1 MMIMCCGDYFSST
14 LVQYFVNRLYFFVTV
29 LSFLRLC
36 AETEFCAELLDFIM
50 AAVTSQAFLFGTLLV

>member
-1 MMIMCCGDYFSST
+1 MLWGLFQQYVSS
-14 LVQYFVNRLYFFVTV
+14 VFREQIIFFVTV